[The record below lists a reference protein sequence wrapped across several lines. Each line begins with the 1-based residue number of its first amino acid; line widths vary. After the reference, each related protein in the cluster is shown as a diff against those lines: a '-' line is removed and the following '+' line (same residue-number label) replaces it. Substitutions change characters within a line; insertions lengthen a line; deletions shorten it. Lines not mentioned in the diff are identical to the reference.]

1 MSLQERVDIPAVPLP
16 TSSFCLASPSL
27 EEVRGV
33 VRKARN
39 LLAPGPNGVHY
50 LLYKRCPKTLY
61 LLHSLIQRAWSSAT
75 VDDEWKKAEG
85 VYIPKKKDSKGLNQ
99 FRPISLLN
107 VEGKIF
113 FSIMASRLTEFM
125 MSNQYVDIFSQ
136 KGRHSRC
143 TRLYRAYLDDLGGYP
158 ESQEEPAESVRGVA

>member
-1 MSLQERVDIPAVPLP
+1 MEEHLLKTYSDALRHESLQERADIPAVPLP

-27 EEVRGV
+27 EEVRGA

-39 LLAPGPNGVHY
+39 RSAPGTNGVPY

-61 LLHSLIQRAWSSAT
+61 LLHSLIQKAWSSVT

-85 VYIPKKKDSKGLNQ
+85 VYIPKEKDSKGLNQ

-107 VEGKIF
+107 VEGENIF
-113 FSIMASRLTEFM
+113 LLHGIEAHGVRD
-125 MSNQYVDIFSQ
+125 V
-136 KGRHSRC
+136 
-143 TRLYRAYLDDLGGYP
+143 
-158 ESQEEPAESVRGVA
+158 ESVRRHFQSKREAFQVYPVVSSIPR

>member
-1 MSLQERVDIPAVPLP
+1 MRSFFSDPYRYGRSLLDPPKSGELSVEQDKLEEHLLKTYSDALRHESLQERVDIPAVPLP
-16 TSSFCLASPSL
+16 ISPFCLASPSL

-39 LLAPGPNGVHY
+39 RSAPGPNGVPY
-50 LLYKRCPKTLY
+50 LLCKRCPKTLY

-85 VYIPKKKDSKGLNQ
+85 VYIPKEKDSKGLNQ

-107 VEGKIF
+107 VEGKY
-113 FSIMASRLTEFM
+113 FSPSWHRGSR
-125 MSNQYVDIFSQ
+125 SS
-136 KGRHSRC
+136 
-143 TRLYRAYLDDLGGYP
+143 
-158 ESQEEPAESVRGVA
+158 